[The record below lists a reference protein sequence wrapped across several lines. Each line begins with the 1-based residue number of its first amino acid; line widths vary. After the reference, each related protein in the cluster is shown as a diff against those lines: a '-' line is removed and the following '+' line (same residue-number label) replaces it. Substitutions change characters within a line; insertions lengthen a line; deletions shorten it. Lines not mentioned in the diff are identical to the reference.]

1 MALVRRAGQFVI
13 ASVITLPLALAIT
26 RPNPKEIIR
35 RSVAANEANWKI
47 APHLVFTDHDV
58 ETKRGGNRSDKTV
71 RVYMIDGS
79 PYKKLLAVNGQ
90 PLSAQQEAAEKT
102 KMQREIRRRG
112 RESASA
118 RASRVAEY
126 QKERTR
132 DHAMMKE
139 MGQAFVYKLRG
150 EQKLNGHDVYV
161 MDATP
166 KPGYQPKTRETKVLT
181 GMKGTLWIDKE
192 TYQWVKVEAEVVQPV
207 NFFGFIAKVGPGTRF
222 MLQQEPV
229 GPDQNWMPTRFSMKV
244 NATVLGIF
252 NEDSTDDETFT
263 DYQPMNKSNLTAEL
277 SE

>member
-1 MALVRRAGQFVI
+1 MALVRRAGHLAI
-13 ASVITLPLALAIT
+13 ASLIALPLALAIT
-26 RPNPKEIIR
+26 RPDPKEIIR
-35 RSVAANEANWKI
+35 RSVDANEANWKI

-58 ETKRGGNRSDKTV
+58 ETKRAANRTDKTV

-79 PYKKLLAVNGQ
+79 PYKELLAVNGN
-90 PLSAQQEAAEKT
+90 PLSTQQQAAEKS
-102 KMQREIRRRG
+102 KMQGEIQRRAH
-112 RESASA
+112 ESASA

-126 QKERTR
+126 QKERNR

-139 MGQAFVYKLRG
+139 MGQAFVYKLRV
-150 EQKLNGHDVYV
+150 EEKLNGHDVYV

-222 MLQQEPV
+222 MLEQEPA

-252 NEDSTDDETFT
+252 NEDSTDNETFT
-263 DYQPMNKSNLTAEL
+263 NYQPMNKADLTARIE
-277 SE
+277 